1 MIPVTTMVVGRG
13 TVSTK
18 IKGEYHKKKPST
30 FTDYFRPLVFW
41 NLTYQC
47 NLRCLHCYIRA
58 KAQQDPNELTTEEAL
73 KLAREMVDMR
83 IPLVI
88 LSGGEP
94 LIRKDFWE
102 IVEPMAKA
110 PLPKLSLSTNGTLIT
125 KDVAFKL
132 KDYNFSYVGISI
144 DSIVPE
150 YHDRFRGVR
159 GAFEATLRGIRNSI
173 EAGLDV
179 GIRTTITKYN
189 VKEVP
194 DIVKWSADQGIKRVS
209 FYLLDTIGRGEEIK
223 EWLPTPDQ
231 LKWMADELIEL
242 AREYADQLEILVVR
256 GNFMGIY
263 IASKLAKD
271 EEDFKEYLKMLQAQG
286 DCGRKSISVYP
297 NGDVKPCQFI
307 DWTTLGNVREQSLR
321 EILKKDNPK
330 LQPFL
335 NVAQYL
341 KGKCGR
347 CQFKEICGGGS
358 RGRAWAITGDPWG
371 EDPLCFIEPEEIA
384 AKWSKGLEVRA

>member
-1 MIPVTTMVVGRG
+1 MIPVTTMVTGRG

-18 IKGEYHKKKPST
+18 IKGEYNKNRPSR

-41 NLTYQC
+41 NITYRC

-58 KAQQDPNELTTEEAL
+58 KAEKDPSELSTEQA
-73 KLAREMVDMR
+73 KRLAEEMVSMR

-94 LIRKDFWE
+94 LIREDFWE

-110 PLPKLSLSTNGTLIT
+110 PFPKLSLSTNGTLIT
-125 KDVAFKL
+125 KDVAQKL
-132 KDYNFSYVGISI
+132 KDYGFSYIGISI
-144 DSIVPE
+144 DSIVPQ
-150 YHDRFRGVR
+150 YHDKFRGVP
-159 GAFEATLRGIRNSI
+159 GAFESTLRGIRNSL
-173 EAGLDV
+173 EVGLDV

-189 VKEVP
+189 IKEVP

-223 EWLPTPDQ
+223 DWLPTKEQ
-231 LKWMADELIEL
+231 LKWMADVVIDL
-242 AREYADQLEILVVR
+242 AREYADKLEILIVR

-263 IASKLAKD
+263 IAKKLAKD
-271 EEDFKEYLKMLQAQG
+271 KEDFEKYLKMLQAQG
-286 DCGRKSISVYP
+286 DCGRKSISIYP

-307 DWTTLGNVREQSLR
+307 DWVTLGNVKEQSLR
-321 EILKKDNPK
+321 EILRRDNPQ

-335 NVAQYL
+335 NIAKYL
-341 KGKCGR
+341 KGKCAR
-347 CQFKEICGGGS
+347 CPFKEVCGGGS
-358 RGRAWAITGDPWG
+358 RGRAYAIYGDPWA
-371 EDPLCFIEPEEIA
+371 EDPLCFINPEEFQ
-384 AKWSKGLEVRA
+384 EVVSVEA